1 MGTESQPSHSSSQAS
16 KELYPKVNTRQGHA
30 GVRET
35 DKRIAME
42 MCGKSHRKIGNTDL
56 SSKATRQIG
65 GDQPGK
71 VEGDIGGTTATPQG
85 PLRNQ
90 TPGETPYRKSETR
103 TKAET
108 VSKDTV
114 QEGRQC
120 DGTDQ
125 RDRRKETAEG
135 TLRT

>member
-16 KELYPKVNTRQGHA
+16 KELHPKVNTRQGHA

-65 GDQPGK
+65 GDQPGQ
-71 VEGDIGGTTATPQG
+71 VEPPQLPKGPYGTKHLGRRPTA
-85 PLRNQ
+85 
-90 TPGETPYRKSETR
+90 
-103 TKAET
+103 KAKRSPKTET
-108 VSKDTV
+108 VSKDMV
-114 QEGRQC
+114 HEGRQC

-125 RDRRKETAEG
+125 RDQRKETVEG